1 MSGPVIGAALALG
14 GMALGYAGSMGQAEA
29 QRRAGRFNK
38 DVASRNAHMLEL
50 AADEAKFQNTL
61 DIIDFRASYGS
72 FEKTTEAAIM
82 ASGFDAYSGTGLE
95 ILLSNAEKAEEDI
108 RSLRR
113 AGEVSRQN
121 MREQA
126 VAANLQ
132 GVLAQFEGE
141 TMARAT
147 SVAATASLLSQA
159 GDFVS
164 GGGFDAFSSPGK
176 KTG

>member
-1 MSGPVIGAALALG
+1 MSVVGGLMQVG
-14 GMALGYAGSMGQAEA
+14 GMFLSYAGSQGAAEA

-50 AADEAKFQNTL
+50 AADEARLQTAL
-61 DIIDFRASYGS
+61 DIIDFRAQYGA
-72 FEKTTEAAIM
+72 FEKETEAAMM

-95 ILLSNAEKAEEDI
+95 ILLSNAENAEEDI
-108 RSLRR
+108 RRMRR

-132 GVLAQFEGE
+132 GTLAMFEGE
-141 TMARAT
+141 QMARAT
-147 SVAATASLLSQA
+147 KLAGTVSLLQQGSQFVQSDGYASLKQA
-159 GDFVS
+159 I
-164 GGGFDAFSSPGK
+164 
-176 KTG
+176 T